1 MAPPYFNLKF
11 SAFALVLLQFLNF
24 GFCLNMGE
32 LTKKKIYIK
41 TLKANPALPTYK
53 EYFLCCSPNFN
64 LKFSAFALV
73 LLQFLD
79 FGFCLNMGEL
89 TKNKKITPKLRY
101 FFCVAPPHF
110 NLKFSAFVL
119 VLLQFLVFFFCVNM
133 GELTKKKIYIKTL
146 HICLLQLICL
156 ITTNL
161 L

>member
-79 FGFCLNMGEL
+79 FGFCLNMGEI

-101 FFCVAPPHF
+101 FFFVWLPPLQSKVF
-110 NLKFSAFVL
+110 CFCFSFTSISSFFLLLKYGGA
-119 VLLQFLVFFFCVNM
+119 N
-133 GELTKKKIYIKTL
+133 KKKDLYKNLTYL
-146 HICLLQLICL
+146 F
-156 ITTNL
+156 ITTYLFDYN
-161 L
+161 

>member
-1 MAPPYFNLKF
+1 MDPLKGNPALPRNKEYFLCGSPHFNLKF
-11 SAFALVLLQFLNF
+11 SAFSLVLLQFLNF

-41 TLKANPALPTYK
+41 TLKANPARPTYK

-64 LKFSAFALV
+64 LKFSDFALV

-101 FFCVAPPHF
+101 FFCVAPPT
-110 NLKFSAFVL
+110 S
-119 VLLQFLVFFFCVNM
+119 
-133 GELTKKKIYIKTL
+133 I
-146 HICLLQLICL
+146 
-156 ITTNL
+156 
-161 L
+161 